1 MKKITVSTLASAL
14 LCSSALSGAPL
25 PQQVID
31 QASQILIEQSIQQ
44 ETQLKKDL
52 KESTK
57 KSTIEIVPTLPK
69 ISTTSS
75 AMKFIK
81 EIQIS
86 GSSLLPQTVLNPIL
100 MKYSNKEL
108 GIQEIQLLMG
118 ELTMAYIDLGY
129 STTRIYIP
137 IQDLSSQIL
146 KLNVVEGVIENINV
160 NDNAEGKSISI
171 VNIFPNMIGKA
182 LNIYDIEQG
191 LDQINRLS
199 SNNAKM
205 EIIPSSKDGQSVI
218 VVKNEVSK
226 PWAFSMDTD
235 NTGSQ
240 STGRWQHGINLSYD
254 NLLGYNDFVSL
265 SAKSTLL
272 SYDDKSSKLGSFT
285 YSVPFGYTTASI
297 NLSRSQFDNIITSDS
312 GDINID
318 GTTKNIS
325 VILDHVIVR
334 GKGFKVTGTTSLNK
348 KNTEFNILDEPVS
361 VLSPKLAVWD
371 MSIKGFFIAGDAMT
385 CNWSLTHS
393 KGLALF
399 GAQKDAGDIE
409 SDEAHAQFSKIQ
421 YDFGLS
427 KRVPIENGT
436 SVSFSSQFSGM
447 RTNSPLYSSEQFM
460 ATGRTGV
467 RGFYETA
474 LTGNKGYNV
483 RNDIKWDIPSEIAG
497 NSLMTSLYYSY
508 DFGKTLTFQ
517 STEGSSVGGNALGIN
532 LNYKNISTSL
542 EYSKQLWKPAT
553 MQNESG
559 ITTFRLSVQF

>member
-272 SYDDKSSKLGSFT
+272 SYDDKSSTLGSFT

-334 GKGFKVTGTTSLNK
+334 GKGFKVTATTSLNK

-371 MSIKGFFIAGDAMT
+371 MGIKGFFIAGDAMT